1 VRDFNRFTVPLVVEI
16 RPCTARDL
24 EPLEWFGL
32 FTAQREIIREA
43 FAAQERGDGLMLLA
57 DVHGFPAGQVWI
69 DLERKRTRRTGV
81 LWAVRVYPF
90 LQTVGIGTR
99 LVEAAE
105 HALRE
110 RGWTWSELGVER
122 TNLEARGFY
131 ERMGYRAVG
140 EERGSFGYTAPG
152 SDQRVEVA
160 RDEVILRKPLAG
172 ARRARGGAAIRR

>member
-1 VRDFNRFTVPLVVEI
+1 VPLVFEI
-16 RPCTARDL
+16 RPCTERDL
-24 EPLEWFGL
+24 ESLEWDGR

-69 DLERKRTRRTGV
+69 DLVRKQARQTGV

-90 LQTVGIGTR
+90 LRAFGIGTR
-99 LVEAAE
+99 LVGTAE
-105 HALRE
+105 RALRE
-110 RGWTWSELGVER
+110 RGCLWSELGVER

-131 ERMGYRAVG
+131 ERLGYRPVG

-160 RDEVILRKPLAG
+160 RDEVILRKALVR
-172 ARRARGGAAIRR
+172 ARRAGAGVAVRK